1 MKKLSHAHF
10 WEYLLGLG
18 FAAFLTLKLL
28 YQQDKPKSEHLHI
41 QRRIASIAKTY
52 QDLPSRDAGKYR
64 YLILQNFDK
73 PLELF
78 IGHGRF
84 EFAPEVD
91 KVDQLKPGD
100 VIDVYYEDVYKEEEQ
115 SVRRGV
121 YTIEKNDVSFY
132 KEGDSRKPLAN
143 GIMGIIVLTL
153 IGLLYLK
160 SKGWI
165 GER

>member
-1 MKKLSHAHF
+1 M
-10 WEYLLGLG
+10 G

-28 YQQDKPKSEHLHI
+28 YQQDKPKSEHLYV
-41 QRRIASIAKTY
+41 QRRIAAITKTY
-52 QDLPSRDAGKYR
+52 RDLPIRDAGKYR
-64 YLILQNFDK
+64 YLILQSFDK

-78 IGHGRF
+78 VGHDRF
-84 EFAPEVD
+84 EFSPEVD

-121 YTIEKNDVSFY
+121 YTIEKNNVPFY
-132 KEGDSRKPLAN
+132 KEGNSRKPLAN

-153 IGLLYLK
+153 IWLLYLK
-160 SKGWI
+160 PKGWI

>member
-1 MKKLSHAHF
+1 M
-10 WEYLLGLG
+10 G

-28 YQQDKPKSEHLHI
+28 YQQDKPKSEHLHV

-52 QDLPSRDAGKYR
+52 QDLPSRDASNYR
-64 YLILQNFDK
+64 YLILQNFYK

-91 KVDQLKPGD
+91 KVDQLEPGD
-100 VIDVYYEDVYKEEEQ
+100 VIDVCYEDVYKEEEQ

-121 YTIEKNDVSFY
+121 YTIEKNNVPFY
-132 KEGDSRKPLAN
+132 KEGNSRKPLAN
-143 GIMGIIVLTL
+143 GIMGIIVVTL

-160 SKGWI
+160 PKGWI